1 MVNMASNS
9 GNLFPDSIIPYRGK
23 YTYYVNNGHLQ
34 KGNGIG
40 GILKGWAR
48 RAIPIIKSK
57 AKSLGK
63 DLAIQGLDSIYEA
76 GRDMLVNI
84 KDPPEVN
91 NFKSTFTST
100 SNKDTTRPKKAIKR
114 KNSSKPISRRRNFKR
129 KRPNQNFATGFRK
142 VTL

>member
-48 RAIPIIKSK
+48 RAIPIVKEK
-57 AKSLGK
+57 AISLGK
-63 DLAIQGLDSIYEA
+63 DLAVQGLDSVYEWS
-76 GRDMLVNI
+76 RDKLVN
-84 KDPPEVN
+84 KLNPLEVN
-91 NFKSTFTST
+91 NSKNTFTSK
-100 SNKDTTRPKKAIKR
+100 KDAGRSKKAIKR
-114 KNSSKPISRRRNFKR
+114 KYSSKPISRNRNVKR
-129 KRPNQNFATGFRK
+129 KRPNKATGFRK